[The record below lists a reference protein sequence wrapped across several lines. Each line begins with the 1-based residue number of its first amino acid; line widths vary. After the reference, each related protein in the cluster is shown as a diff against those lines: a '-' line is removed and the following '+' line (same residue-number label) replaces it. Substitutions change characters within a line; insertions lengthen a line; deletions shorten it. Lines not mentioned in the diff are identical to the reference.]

1 MLARCHQLQSIF
13 RLLKPFLH
21 VQIWSQSVAVF
32 QNHGVIHVEILTSI
46 DTPSFQNA
54 LTRFIAVRGT
64 CKRFRS
70 FIGGAE
76 PDSVVEGDVDLDELR
91 ASMNIRGIECIF
103 NPQMLFRGV
112 WERKIQSLK
121 KDLNGTQLLLGPQEL
136 TLDEFKTFVVEASS
150 IVNNAPL

>member
-1 MLARCHQLQSIF
+1 MCNGF
-13 RLLKPFLH
+13 R
-21 VQIWSQSVAVF
+21 
-32 QNHGVIHVEILTSI
+32 VINVEILTSI

-103 NPQMLFRGV
+103 NPQMLH
-112 WERKIQSLK
+112 
-121 KDLNGTQLLLGPQEL
+121 
-136 TLDEFKTFVVEASS
+136 TFVESGSAKFS
-150 IVNNAPL
+150 PLRRISMGLNSYLDLKN